1 MDDGLPTRQLRG
13 VRRMNGARQPIGVF
27 DSGIGG
33 LTVVKALI
41 EDLPAESIVY
51 FGDTAR
57 VPYGTKSKTTIVKFS
72 LENVE
77 FLLRF
82 GVKCIVIACNT
93 SSSWALPTLR
103 KYFKVPIVG
112 VIRPG
117 ALAAVRETRNKRIG
131 VIGTTATIQSRAYE
145 TAIQR
150 IDPAIKVFS
159 ESCPLFVPLVEEGWL
174 NGSISRQVAQQ
185 YLEPLKRQRI
195 DTLILGCTHYP
206 LLAQTIQ
213 SVLGQ
218 DIVLVDSARQTV
230 AEVQG
235 VLMGADTL
243 RDQQVRPRYRF
254 FVTDEPAHFSRIS
267 HRFLGRVI
275 GSVERANLHG

>member
-1 MDDGLPTRQLRG
+1 MSAT
-13 VRRMNGARQPIGVF
+13 RQPIGVF

-33 LTVVKALI
+33 LTVVKALMQ
-41 EDLPAESIVY
+41 ELPSESIVY

-57 VPYGTKSKTTIVKFS
+57 VPYGTKSKPTVVKFS

-117 ALAAVRETRNKRIG
+117 ALAAVRQTRNKRVG
-131 VIGTTATIQSRAYE
+131 VIGTNATIDSHAYE
-145 TAIQR
+145 QAIQR
-150 IDPAIKVFS
+150 IDPTVTVFS
-159 ESCPLFVPLVEEGWL
+159 QRCPLFVPLVEEGWL
-174 NGSISRQVAQQ
+174 NGAISRAVADR
-185 YLEPLKRQRI
+185 YLEPLKHHRI

-206 LLAQTIQ
+206 LLAQTIRR
-213 SVLGQ
+213 SLGSG
-218 DIVLVDSARQTV
+218 VTLVDSAKQT
-230 AEVQG
+230 AHEVRG
-235 VLMGADTL
+235 VLMGHDAL
-243 RDQQVRPRYRF
+243 RERAAAPRYRF
-254 FVTDEPAHFSRIS
+254 FVTDEPSHFHLLSR
-267 HRFLGRVI
+267 RFLGRAVTSVDRVN
-275 GSVERANLHG
+275 GS

>member
-1 MDDGLPTRQLRG
+1 
-13 VRRMNGARQPIGVF
+13 MNGTRQPIGVF

-33 LTVVKALI
+33 LTVVKALMD
-41 EDLPAESIVY
+41 ELPAESIVY

-57 VPYGTKSKTTIVKFS
+57 VPYGTKSKTTIVRFS

-103 KYFKVPIVG
+103 KYFKVPIIG

-117 ALAAVRETRNKRIG
+117 ALAAVRQSRTKRIG
-131 VIGTTATIQSRAYE
+131 VIGTTATIKSGAYE

-150 IDPAIKVFS
+150 LDPDAKVFS
-159 ESCPLFVPLVEEGWL
+159 VGCPLFVPLVEEGWL
-174 NGSISRQVAQQ
+174 NGAVSRRIAEK
-185 YLEPLKRQRI
+185 YLDPLKRQRI

-206 LLAQTIQ
+206 LLASTIRQ
-213 SVLGQ
+213 VLGPNT
-218 DIVLVDSARQTV
+218 VLVDSARQTA
-230 AEVQG
+230 AEVRG
-235 VLMGADTL
+235 VLTGSDTL
-243 RDQQVRPRYRF
+243 RDDQRVRPRYRF
-254 FVTDEPAHFSRIS
+254 FVTDEPAHFTRLG
-267 HRFLGRVI
+267 HRFLGQVI
-275 GSVERANLHG
+275 GSVERASLHG

>member
-1 MDDGLPTRQLRG
+1 MDYRLWTSRL
-13 VRRMNGARQPIGVF
+13 VWLATMNGARQPIGVF

-41 EDLPAESIVY
+41 EEMPTESIVY

-57 VPYGTKSKTTIVKFS
+57 VPYGTKSKSTIVKFS

-77 FLLRF
+77 FLLRY

-117 ALAAVRETRNKRIG
+117 ALAAIRQTHNRRIG
-131 VIGTTATIQSRAYE
+131 VIGTSATIHSCAYE
-145 TAIQR
+145 MAIHR
-150 IDPAIKVFS
+150 IDPSIKVFS
-159 ESCPLFVPLVEEGWL
+159 QSCPLFVPLVEEGWL
-174 NGSISRQVAQQ
+174 NGSICREIARK

-206 LLAQTIQ
+206 LLASTIRQ
-213 SVLGQ
+213 VLGPQ
-218 DIVLVDSARQTV
+218 TALVDSARQTA
-230 AEVQG
+230 AEVRG
-235 VLMGADTL
+235 VLMGTDTL
-243 RDQQVRPRYRF
+243 RDQRIRPRYRF
-254 FVTDEPAHFSRIS
+254 FVTDEPTHFTRIG
-267 HRFLGRVI
+267 HRFLGQMI
-275 GSVERANLHG
+275 GSVERANIHA

>member
-1 MDDGLPTRQLRG
+1 
-13 VRRMNGARQPIGVF
+13 MNGARQPIGVF

-33 LTVVKALI
+33 LTVVKAI
-41 EDLPAESIVY
+41 MEELPSESIVY

-103 KYFKVPIVG
+103 KYFKVPIIG

-117 ALAAVRETRNKRIG
+117 AAAAVRQTSNKRIG
-131 VIGTTATIQSRAYE
+131 VIGTNATVNSRAYQ

-150 IDPAIKVFS
+150 LDPAITVFS
-159 ESCPLFVPLVEEGWL
+159 QSCPLFVPLVEEGWL
-174 NGSISRQVAQQ
+174 GGDISRQVARR
-185 YLEPLKRQRI
+185 YLQPLLRQRI

-206 LLAQTIQ
+206 LLASTIRQ
-213 SVLGQ
+213 VMGPG
-218 DIVLVDSARQTV
+218 VALVDSARQT
-230 AEVQG
+230 ASEVRG
-235 VLMGADTL
+235 VLTGADTL
-243 RDQQVRPRYRF
+243 CGSRGTPRYRF
-254 FVTDEPAHFSRIS
+254 FVTDEPTQFNHIG
-267 HRFLGRVI
+267 HQFLGQAI
-275 GSVERANLHG
+275 GTVERVNGY

>member
-1 MDDGLPTRQLRG
+1 
-13 VRRMNGARQPIGVF
+13 MNGGRQPIGVF

-33 LTVVKALI
+33 LTVVKALL
-41 EDLPAESIVY
+41 EDLPSESIVY

-57 VPYGTKSKTTIVKFS
+57 VPYGTKSKSTIVKFS

-103 KYFKVPIVG
+103 KYFKVPIIG

-117 ALAAVRETRNKRIG
+117 AVAAVRQTRAKRIG
-131 VIGTTATIQSRAYE
+131 VIGTSATINSGAYE

-150 IDPAIKVFS
+150 LDPAIHVFS
-159 ESCPLFVPLVEEGWL
+159 QSCPLFVPLVEEGWL
-174 NGSISRQVAQQ
+174 NGTVSRQIAEK
-185 YLEPLKRQRI
+185 YLEPLMRHRI

-206 LLAQTIQ
+206 LLASTIR
-213 SVLGQ
+213 SVLGPSV
-218 DIVLVDSARQTV
+218 VLVDSAQQTA
-230 AEVQG
+230 AEVRG
-235 VLMGADTL
+235 VLMGSDTL
-243 RDQQVRPRYRF
+243 SGQRSHPRHRF
-254 FVTDEPAHFSRIS
+254 FVTDEPQHFTRIG
-267 HRFLGRVI
+267 HRFLGKVI
-275 GSVERANLHG
+275 GSVERVNAR

>member
-1 MDDGLPTRQLRG
+1 
-13 VRRMNGARQPIGVF
+13 MNGVRQPIGVF

-33 LTVVKALI
+33 LTVVKALMD
-41 EDLPAESIVY
+41 ELPSESIVY

-117 ALAAVRETRNKRIG
+117 ALAAIRQSRSKRIG
-131 VIGTTATIQSRAYE
+131 VIGTNATIKSGAYE

-150 IDPAIKVFS
+150 LEPRAKVFS
-159 ESCPLFVPLVEEGWL
+159 VSCPLFVPLVEEGWL
-174 NGSISRQVAQQ
+174 NGTISRQVAEQ
-185 YLEPLKRQRI
+185 YLKPLKRQRI

-206 LLAQTIQ
+206 LLAPTIQ
-213 SVLGQ
+213 QVLGP
-218 DIVLVDSARQTV
+218 DTILVDSARQTA
-230 AEVQG
+230 AEVRG
-235 VLMGADTL
+235 VLLGNETL
-243 RDQQVRPRYRF
+243 RDQRVQPRYRF
-254 FVTDEPAHFSRIS
+254 FVTDEPAHFTRLG
-267 HRFLGRVI
+267 HRFLGQVI
-275 GSVERANLHG
+275 GSVERAKLHG

>member
-1 MDDGLPTRQLRG
+1 
-13 VRRMNGARQPIGVF
+13 MNGSRQPIGVF

-41 EDLPAESIVY
+41 EEMPSESIIY

-103 KYFKVPIVG
+103 KYFKVPMIG

-117 ALAAVRETRNKRIG
+117 AVAAVRQTRNKRIG
-131 VIGTTATIQSRAYE
+131 VIGTSATIHSGAYE
-145 TAIQR
+145 AAIHR
-150 IDPAIKVFS
+150 LDPTIKVVS
-159 ESCPLFVPLVEEGWL
+159 QHCPLFVPLVEEGWL
-174 NGSISRQVAQQ
+174 NGSISREVAEK

-206 LLAQTIQ
+206 LLSHTIQ
-213 SVLGQ
+213 QVMGPQ
-218 DIVLVDSARQTV
+218 VMLVDSAKQTV
-230 AEVQG
+230 VEVRG
-235 VLMGADTL
+235 VLMGSDAL
-243 RDQQVRPRYRF
+243 RDRGVRPRYRF
-254 FVTDEPAHFSRIS
+254 FVTDEPHHFNRIGQ
-267 HRFLGRVI
+267 RFLGQVV
-275 GSVERANLHG
+275 GSVERVNGH

>member
-1 MDDGLPTRQLRG
+1 MAH
-13 VRRMNGARQPIGVF
+13 NGMRQPIGVF

-41 EDLPAESIVY
+41 EELPGESIVY

-57 VPYGTKSKTTIVKFS
+57 VPYGTKSKSTIVKFS

-117 ALAAVRETRNKRIG
+117 ALAAVRQTRTKRIG
-131 VIGTTATIQSRAYE
+131 VIGTTATINSGAYE
-145 TAIQR
+145 SAIHR
-150 IDPAIKVFS
+150 LDPAVTVFS
-159 ESCPLFVPLVEEGWL
+159 QSCPLFVPLVEEGWL
-174 NGSISRQVAQQ
+174 TGAVSRQVAAL
-185 YLEPLKRQRI
+185 YLKSMTRHRI

-206 LLAQTIQ
+206 LLASTIQ
-213 SVLGQ
+213 QVLGPR
-218 DIVLVDSARQTV
+218 VALVDSAKQTA
-230 AEVQG
+230 AEVRG
-235 VLMGADTL
+235 ALMDAEAL
-243 RDQQVRPRYRF
+243 RHRPGSPRHRF
-254 FVTDEPAHFSRIS
+254 FVTDEPAHFNQVG
-267 HRFLGRVI
+267 HRFLGQLL
-275 GSVERANLHG
+275 GSVERVNGHYAR

>member
-1 MDDGLPTRQLRG
+1 
-13 VRRMNGARQPIGVF
+13 MNSARQPIGVF

-41 EDLPAESIVY
+41 EDLPSESIVY

-57 VPYGTKSKTTIVKFS
+57 VPYGTKSKSTIVKFS

-103 KYFKVPIVG
+103 KYFKVPIIG

-117 ALAAVRETRNKRIG
+117 ALAAVRQTRAKRIG
-131 VIGTTATIQSRAYE
+131 VIGTSATIKSLAYE
-145 TAIQR
+145 TAIHR
-150 IDPAIKVFS
+150 LDPTIKVFS
-159 ESCPLFVPLVEEGWL
+159 QSCPLFVPLVEEGWL
-174 NGSISRQVAQQ
+174 NGTVSRHVAEK
-185 YLEPLKRQRI
+185 YLEPLMRHRI

-206 LLAQTIQ
+206 LLASTIR
-213 SVLGQ
+213 SVLGPQ
-218 DIVLVDSARQTV
+218 VVLVDSARQTAV
-230 AEVQG
+230 EVRG
-235 VLMGADTL
+235 VLTGSDTL
-243 RDQQVRPRYRF
+243 NGRRGRPRYRF
-254 FVTDEPAHFSRIS
+254 FVTDEPHHFRRLG
-267 HRFLGRVI
+267 HRFLGTVI
-275 GSVERANLHG
+275 ESVERVNSH

>member
-1 MDDGLPTRQLRG
+1 
-13 VRRMNGARQPIGVF
+13 MNGARQPIGVF

-33 LTVVKALI
+33 LTVVKALM
-41 EDLPAESIVY
+41 EDLPSESIVY

-57 VPYGTKSKTTIVKFS
+57 VPYGTKSKSTIVRFS

-117 ALAAVRETRNKRIG
+117 ALAAVRGTKTKRVG
-131 VIGTTATIQSRAYE
+131 VIGTTATIHSRAYE
-145 TAIQR
+145 NAIHR
-150 IDPAIKVFS
+150 LDPTVTVFS
-159 ESCPLFVPLVEEGWL
+159 QGCPLFVPLVEEGWL
-174 NGSISRQVAQQ
+174 NGTISRQVAEQ
-185 YLEPLKRQRI
+185 YLQPLVRQRI

-206 LLAQTIQ
+206 LLAPTIQ
-213 SVLGQ
+213 RVLGPG
-218 DIVLVDSARQTV
+218 VRLVDSARQT
-230 AEVQG
+230 ASEVRG
-235 VLMGADTL
+235 VLLGTDTL
-243 RDQQVRPRYRF
+243 SDRRARPRYRF
-254 FVTDEPAHFSRIS
+254 FVTDEPAHFNRVG
-267 HRFLGRVI
+267 HHFLGQVI
-275 GSVERANLHG
+275 GSVERVNSR